1 MAVDRV
7 SMPQAVR
14 VALQR
19 AADATGADFGALAET
34 ARRESSFNA
43 AARAPTS
50 SARGLFQ
57 FVDSTWLD
65 MVRRHGREHGL
76 ADAAQQIAL
85 VDGRP
90 RVGDAATRK
99 AILDLRFDP
108 ELSARMAGE
117 LARENAAALEAR
129 IGRAPSAGEVYAAHV
144 LGAGGAARLIEAA
157 ARGAPDAAALFPRE
171 AAANPWLFRANGA
184 PRSAE
189 ALLARLD
196 IAADAV
202 SQGAPAR
209 FELSRADGPQLA
221 AFLDAMFQLLARD
234 LLAPERDGGADPLRA
249 AAAYAK
255 ARDGA

>member
-1 MAVDRV
+1 
-7 SMPQAVR
+7 MPQAVR

-50 SARGLFQ
+50 SATGLFQ
-57 FVDSTWLD
+57 FIDSTWLD
-65 MVRRHGREHGL
+65 MVRRHGAEHGL
-76 ADAAQQIAL
+76 ADAARQIAV

-90 RVGDAATRK
+90 RVADAATRK

-117 LARENAAALEAR
+117 LARENAASLEAR
-129 IGRAPSAGEVYAAHV
+129 IGRAPSAGEIYAAHV
-144 LGAGGAARLIEAA
+144 MGAGGAARLIEAA
-157 ARGAPDAAALFPRE
+157 ARGAPDASALFPRE
-171 AAANPWLFRANGA
+171 AAANPWLFRDNGV
-184 PRSAE
+184 PRSAQ

-196 IAADAV
+196 VAAEAV
-202 SQGAPAR
+202 SGAATER
-209 FELSRADGPQLA
+209 FELARADGPQVA
-221 AFLDAMFQLLARD
+221 AFLEAMFQMLARD
-234 LLAPERDGGADPLRA
+234 MLAPERDGAVDPLRA

-255 ARDGA
+255 ARDGL